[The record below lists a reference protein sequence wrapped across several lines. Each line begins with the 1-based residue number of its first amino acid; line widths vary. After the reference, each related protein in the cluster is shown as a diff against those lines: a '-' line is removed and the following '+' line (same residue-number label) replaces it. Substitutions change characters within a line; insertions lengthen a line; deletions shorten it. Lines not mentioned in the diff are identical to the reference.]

1 MGKTNSTK
9 ASKRKT
15 VSKKKETAN
24 KVITGSAISGQNSD
38 LKTEYTQISVE
49 LTGTED
55 LEKSLEKS
63 VVAGIQIRKEPVLLD
78 NLIFKKFD
86 TWQPDNMFVHISD
99 SSIIPDA
106 PPFVSGT
113 DEQDINRKR
122 ALLFKTFDMV
132 AIIADGERI
141 AIEKAAA
148 EKAEAERIAAEK
160 AATEKAEAERIA
172 AEKAAAAE
180 QRKKAAE
187 LQRAS
192 APKVK
197 ITYDHQPVQPAKDTE
212 LQSVSAPQT
221 KIFHDQPVVPAKDAD
236 PMDKTIKIAAGCLA
250 FLILILIGA
259 SLCNTQKFYIK
270 TVKNSIEIWQGRF
283 SPKGEKKLVSLAGIK
298 MPAKVQK
305 VYSKKDVYPFIF
317 SYFLDKADALLYAP
331 GIPDFAG
338 IRCYIDLALPYA
350 TTQELRDAATLRL
363 NSIAQTLLMY
373 KADIAV
379 SRGNIADLESAA
391 TAKPK

>member
-1 MGKTNSTK
+1 
-9 ASKRKT
+9 
-15 VSKKKETAN
+15 
-24 KVITGSAISGQNSD
+24 
-38 LKTEYTQISVE
+38 
-49 LTGTED
+49 
-55 LEKSLEKS
+55 
-63 VVAGIQIRKEPVLLD
+63 
-78 NLIFKKFD
+78 
-86 TWQPDNMFVHISD
+86 
-99 SSIIPDA
+99 
-106 PPFVSGT
+106 
-113 DEQDINRKR
+113 
-122 ALLFKTFDMV
+122 
-132 AIIADGERI
+132 
-141 AIEKAAA
+141 
-148 EKAEAERIAAEK
+148 
-160 AATEKAEAERIA
+160 AERIA

-187 LQRAS
+187 LQRVS

-212 LQSVSAPQT
+212 LQSVSAPKA
-221 KIFHDQPVVPAKDAD
+221 KISHAQPVVPAKDAD

-283 SPKGEKKLVSLAGIK
+283 SPKGEKKLVSLVGIK

-305 VYSKKDVYPFIF
+305 IYSKKDVYPFIF

-338 IRCYIDLALPYA
+338 IRCYIDLAQPYA

-363 NSIAQTLLMY
+363 NSIARTLLIY